1 MPPPPTTAESLFR
14 VSRARAH
21 EIRGEFKD
29 YYKYLKGFCSL
40 RSPTGKD
47 DYFVM
52 SRNEIVDARA
62 CLMHN
67 KRYKAVA
74 HIVSDH
80 FGIFNHEVF
89 FDLIRNGASP
99 DDYYL
104 ATMMLADHSFRSDG
118 AGFSFLEVWKND
130 NLALSISRLKNR
142 LDRHVFARA
151 QTHRKEAQPH
161 QNTPQKA

>member
-1 MPPPPTTAESLFR
+1 MPIKPADPMPMESLFR

-52 SRNEIVDARA
+52 SRNEIVDARK
-62 CLMHN
+62 CLMQDEQYAACMRSIAPH
-67 KRYKAVA
+67 
-74 HIVSDH
+74 H
-80 FGIFNHEVF
+80 GLFNFEVF
-89 FDLIRNGASP
+89 FQLIRNGADP
-99 DDYYL
+99 DGYYL
-104 ATMMLADHSFRSDG
+104 ATMMLADESFRSDG
-118 AGFSFLEVWKND
+118 AAGYMDVWNSDNFS
-130 NLALSISRLKNR
+130 LSIPRIKNR
-142 LDRHVFARA
+142 LDRYVFSRA
-151 QTHRKEAQPH
+151 QTK